1 MQAVVKISGNQYL
14 VTPGQEILV
23 HRLPEESGVVS
34 FPEVMLV
41 IDGDNVQVG
50 QPFVPNMAISAEVLG
65 EVKGE
70 KVTVLKFK
78 AKSRYHKTTGFRPKF
93 TKLKVV
99 SIGSHSVETKA
110 EKKVE
115 AEPKPAPKTRAK
127 STRETKA
134 KTEAK

>member
-1 MQAVVKISGNQYL
+1 MQAVVAISGNQYL

-23 HRLPEESGVVS
+23 HRLSQDSGEVKFS
-34 FPEVMLV
+34 EVMLV
-41 IDGDNVQVG
+41 IDGENVEVG
-50 QPFVPNMAISAEVLG
+50 KPYVSNMDVVAEVMG

-93 TKLKVV
+93 TKLKVL
-99 SIGSHSVETKA
+99 SIGSHKAEKAEPKTEAVETKV
-110 EKKVE
+110 EKTT
-115 AEPKPAPKTRAK
+115 KPRAK

-134 KTEAK
+134 SK